1 MHELFAK
8 LRDTNITQPSFL
20 RISIGYRRVAK
31 STTRLPSSVIKPSNC
46 N

>member
-20 RISIGYRRVAK
+20 GSPLVTGAWQ
-31 STTRLPSSVIKPSNC
+31 SRLQDCRPLL
-46 N
+46 